1 MQNDHLPFENAIFAK
16 GNLAVFHADSGL
28 QCNLEVRSIL
38 FPPGGSLM
46 YRPPSSSA
54 SGSNPLLDVESTIR
68 GLTQDF
74 CMAFNTGNYDQ
85 AGALF
90 ASDGV
95 LMLSHRE
102 SAQGP
107 NGIER
112 LLRLCGDAGYQNLRF
127 ETTRVDYSGDMAIEM
142 GRYTVSI
149 ELGNTMVADA
159 GKFLRAWHRLGAW
172 RIVGDSW
179 NSSLPAAHREIKD
192 REIKLGEDAKV
203 A

>member
-1 MQNDHLPFENAIFAK
+1 
-16 GNLAVFHADSGL
+16 
-28 QCNLEVRSIL
+28 
-38 FPPGGSLM
+38 M
-46 YRPPSSSA
+46 YRPT
-54 SGSNPLLDVESTIR
+54 SGSIAGSSPFLDVESILR

-74 CMAFNTGNYDQ
+74 CTAFNTGNYDQ
-85 AGALF
+85 VAALF

-102 SAQGP
+102 SSQGAK
-107 NGIER
+107 GIER
-112 LLRLCGDAGYQNLRF
+112 LLRQYGDAGYQNLRF

-149 ELGNTMVADA
+149 EMRNTAAVDA
-159 GKFLRAWHRLGAW
+159 GKFLRAWRRLGAW

-179 NSSLPAAHREIKD
+179 SSSVPIVDDEV
-192 REIKLGEDAKV
+192 KLGPDAKV

>member
-1 MQNDHLPFENAIFAK
+1 
-16 GNLAVFHADSGL
+16 
-28 QCNLEVRSIL
+28 
-38 FPPGGSLM
+38 
-46 YRPPSSSA
+46 
-54 SGSNPLLDVESTIR
+54 LLDVESTIR

-74 CMAFNTGNYDQ
+74 CTAFNTGNYDQ
-85 AGALF
+85 AAALF

-95 LMLSHRE
+95 LMLSHHE
-102 SAQGP
+102 SSQGAK
-107 NGIER
+107 GIER
-112 LLRLCGDAGYQNLRF
+112 VLREYGDSGYQNLRF

-149 ELGNTMVADA
+149 ELGNTTVADA

-179 NSSLPAAHREIKD
+179 SSSVPVVGQEIKF
-192 REIKLGEDAKV
+192 GGDAKV